1 MTYCTQASATDGPR
15 WAFRQVMHRRSEQVL
30 QNNAGLLLEMLLE
43 MGFRLAGVSPGA
55 ER

>member
-1 MTYCTQASATDGPR
+1 
-15 WAFRQVMHRRSEQVL
+15 MHRRSEQVL
-30 QNNAGLLLEMLLE
+30 QNNAGLLWEMLLE